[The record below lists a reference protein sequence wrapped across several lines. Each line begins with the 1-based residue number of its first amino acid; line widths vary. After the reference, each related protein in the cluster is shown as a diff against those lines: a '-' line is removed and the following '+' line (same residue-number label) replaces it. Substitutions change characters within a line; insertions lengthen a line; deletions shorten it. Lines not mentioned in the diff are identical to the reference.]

1 MTGDEELLQVEQV
14 IARLITRYPTVS
26 PLDIERSVRMNHQR
40 LRSGR
45 IRTFVPLL
53 VEKAVLRDIAVAHS
67 AGERDIPGHEVS
79 RVFPKLDRA
88 SGIGA

>member
-26 PLDIERSVRMNHQR
+26 PLDIERSVRRNHQR

-53 VEKAVLRDIAVAHS
+53 VEKAVLRDIALSFS
-67 AGERDIPGHEVS
+67 AGECEIQGNKAS
-79 RVFPKLDRA
+79 RVFSRLGHAR
-88 SGIGA
+88 GIGA